1 MEKTQ
6 LVTWWQA
13 KLPRLQ
19 RALRGH
25 MLVDKCLHSQL
36 ITEVVK
42 DNPDIRTLLDEAEEL
57 YLTLLNGEKT
67 LADAA
72 AWEVL
77 IELETVTYTKKLELA
92 QTFHVVRRS
101 NQCWAKLSSDLVIQ
115 QTLMRSNVV

>member
-1 MEKTQ
+1 
-6 LVTWWQA
+6 
-13 KLPRLQ
+13 
-19 RALRGH
+19 

-72 AWEVL
+72 A
-77 IELETVTYTKKLELA
+77 
-92 QTFHVVRRS
+92 
-101 NQCWAKLSSDLVIQ
+101 
-115 QTLMRSNVV
+115 